1 MKKLSNFISNHK
13 KLIIIITFI
22 LLIPSIIGYKLTKI
36 NYDILVYLPE
46 DIETMKG
53 QEILTNDF
61 GVGAY
66 SFVIVENMQAKDLL
80 NLEEQIKEIDHVGAA
95 ISYADVLGT
104 TIPKEMLP
112 KELINKISKDN
123 VDVIAVTF
131 DTSTSAE
138 ETLNAIEEIRD
149 ITDKNVLVG
158 GMSSMVLDTKNVA
171 NSEILIYV
179 TLAVLLC
186 LIVLSLSL
194 DSFVVPIL
202 LLANIG
208 IAILFNMGTNI
219 FLGNIS
225 YITKAISAV
234 LQLGVTTDFSIF
246 LYKRY
251 QNAKKTNN
259 TKEEAMSEAI
269 SDTFSSVTGSSLTT
283 VAGFLALCT
292 MQLTL
297 GKDIGI
303 VMAKGVVFG
312 VLCVLIVFP
321 ALLLFFDN
329 LIEKTKHKELN
340 LKFNKIKSFS
350 LRFPYLIF
358 IIFLLL
364 YYPFYYGNKNV
375 DVYYDLD
382 DSLPDTLESS
392 IANEKLKKDFELVNT
407 EMILVDSSIKNEEI
421 SKMINDIE
429 KVDGINLVIS
439 ANKLES
445 MGFNSEMLPNKIQK
459 MLYNDKYQL
468 IIINSIYETASDELN
483 EQVSTINGIIKK
495 YDKNGIIAGV
505 GPLTTD
511 LVHICDED
519 FKNVNFTSIGVIFII
534 MLFVL
539 KSISLPIIL
548 IITIEFAICINLGIP
563 YYSVT
568 ELPFVAS
575 IVIGT
580 IQLGATIDYAI
591 LLTNKYLSKRKTG
604 TNKEES
610 IKYALDNS
618 IESIFVS
625 GLCFFGATFGVGIY
639 SKLSLISSLCNLMS
653 RGAIISMLVVII
665 ILPSLLYIF
674 DGIITKTTLGF
685 KGGLK
690 NEKNN

>member
-1 MKKLSNFISNHK
+1 MKKLSSFISNHK

-364 YYPFYYGNKNV
+364 FYPFYYGNKNV

>member
-1 MKKLSNFISNHK
+1 MKKLSSFISNHK

-495 YDKNGIIAGV
+495 YDKKGIIAGV

>member
-1 MKKLSNFISNHK
+1 
-13 KLIIIITFI
+13 
-22 LLIPSIIGYKLTKI
+22 
-36 NYDILVYLPE
+36 
-46 DIETMKG
+46 
-53 QEILTNDF
+53 
-61 GVGAY
+61 
-66 SFVIVENMQAKDLL
+66 
-80 NLEEQIKEIDHVGAA
+80 
-95 ISYADVLGT
+95 
-104 TIPKEMLP
+104 
-112 KELINKISKDN
+112 
-123 VDVIAVTF
+123 
-131 DTSTSAE
+131 
-138 ETLNAIEEIRD
+138 
-149 ITDKNVLVG
+149 
-158 GMSSMVLDTKNVA
+158 
-171 NSEILIYV
+171 
-179 TLAVLLC
+179 
-186 LIVLSLSL
+186 
-194 DSFVVPIL
+194 
-202 LLANIG
+202 
-208 IAILFNMGTNI
+208 
-219 FLGNIS
+219 
-225 YITKAISAV
+225 
-234 LQLGVTTDFSIF
+234 
-246 LYKRY
+246 
-251 QNAKKTNN
+251 
-259 TKEEAMSEAI
+259 MSEAI

-364 YYPFYYGNKNV
+364 FYPFYYGNKNV

>member
-1 MKKLSNFISNHK
+1 MKKLSSFISNHK

-259 TKEEAMSEAI
+259 TKEKAMSEAI

>member
-1 MKKLSNFISNHK
+1 MKKLSSFISNHK
-13 KLIIIITFI
+13 KLIIIITII

-340 LKFNKIKSFS
+340 LKFNKIKNFS